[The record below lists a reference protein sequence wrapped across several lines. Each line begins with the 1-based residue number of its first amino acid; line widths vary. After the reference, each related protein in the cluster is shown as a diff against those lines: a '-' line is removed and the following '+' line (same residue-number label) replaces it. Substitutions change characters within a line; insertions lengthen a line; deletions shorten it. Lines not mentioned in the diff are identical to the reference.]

1 MLVTLKRCK
10 RLSKPKGEI
19 CMSSR
24 VKVFGIIALLGFV
37 AGIIAQVTAEYF
49 IPWVVEVLPLLG
61 NLTSF
66 MVSGVAGA
74 VLTVAIVSVWAY
86 MTGNKDS
93 Y

>member
-1 MLVTLKRCK
+1 
-10 RLSKPKGEI
+10 
-19 CMSSR
+19 MSSR

-37 AGIIAQVTAEYF
+37 AGVIAQVTMIYF
-49 IPWVVEVLPLLG
+49 VPWLISVLPLLG
-61 NLTSF
+61 GLTSF